1 MFFFKYDF
9 ISDIFITLNMVLK
22 LPILFLFLRRETGT
36 VRAINAVRFY
46 NLILMMRKE
55 RPELNIRDI
64 YTSMSR
70 EHT

>member
-1 MFFFKYDF
+1 MFFKYDF
-9 ISDIFITLNMVLK
+9 ISDIFITLNIILK
-22 LPILFLFLRRETGT
+22 LPFLFLFLRRETGT

-46 NLILMMRKE
+46 LILMMRKE
-55 RPELNIRDI
+55 RPELNILDI